1 MGLDDDAA
9 KARETHSCLARFDEF
24 AECMTPARQFRQYYR
39 EATYE
44 DCPICLFKFTHC
56 LKSKLPAAQKR
67 VHEAAAT
74 TPPAGRR
81 RAPDAHVGHVW
92 DFKPEYKHE
101 SLRRYAR

>member
-44 DCPICLFKFTHC
+44 DCPIYLFKFTDC
-56 LKSKLPAAQKR
+56 LKSKLPRAHQQSPAHVDAA
-67 VHEAAAT
+67 ET
-74 TPPAGRR
+74 TTHARR
-81 RAPDAHVGHVW
+81 RTAPDGHVW